1 MAMLVIMNKGERV
14 YESVS
19 HSIVSNSLQP
29 CGLQPTR
36 LLCPW
41 DCPGN
46 KGIQLENKRNRFN
59 LGPLIHPLALVCGKT
74 FTLNTLIVKTIS
86 LEEASTSQIV
96 FHGAQAPVLQTCF
109 LRNTGNY
116 YSMTTNRKRKTK

>member
-74 FTLNTLIVKTIS
+74 FTLNTLIVKTGRGKHFS
-86 LEEASTSQIV
+86 NCVPWCTSTSSSNV
-96 FHGAQAPVLQTCF
+96 FPEKH
-109 LRNTGNY
+109 
-116 YSMTTNRKRKTK
+116 RKLLFYDNK